1 MPHPLTLCYLFCDTQ
16 VHKFGGT
23 CVSAAERIASA
34 AQLVLKGAEAGEQQ
48 VLISFELFFSAVA
61 DVVSHSSPVLHS

>member
-1 MPHPLTLCYLFCDTQ
+1 

-34 AQLVLKGAEAGEQQ
+34 AQLVLKGAEAGKQQ
-48 VLISFELFFSAVA
+48 VSLRSSFLQ
-61 DVVSHSSPVLHS
+61 PQK

>member
-1 MPHPLTLCYLFCDTQ
+1 MTPTTRLCRHWQ

-48 VLISFELFFSAVA
+48 VSRVAITPPAV
-61 DVVSHSSPVLHS
+61 